1 MRDGIVQ
8 LPSGDETKAIMSIA
22 LMFFVALLSGVY
34 YGSYLMF
41 WVAAIVLL
49 ISFIPAIA
57 TVRPVWFVVVSVLVV
72 ALVIS
77 LLSIFWNGS
86 VDSTGRILVHLVLA
100 AGYFYALVHYLR
112 EPVRLHYK
120 IYL

>member
-8 LPSGDETKAIMSIA
+8 LPSGDEMKAIMCIV
-22 LMFFVALLSGVY
+22 LTFFVAVICGVY
-34 YGSYLMF
+34 YENNQIIL
-41 WVAAIVLL
+41 VAVIVLL
-49 ISFIPAIA
+49 VSFISAIA
-57 TVRPVWFVVVSVLVV
+57 TVRLVWFLVVSVLVV

-77 LLSIFWNGS
+77 LLSIFWDGS
-86 VDSTGRILVHLVLA
+86 VDSTGRILGHLVLA